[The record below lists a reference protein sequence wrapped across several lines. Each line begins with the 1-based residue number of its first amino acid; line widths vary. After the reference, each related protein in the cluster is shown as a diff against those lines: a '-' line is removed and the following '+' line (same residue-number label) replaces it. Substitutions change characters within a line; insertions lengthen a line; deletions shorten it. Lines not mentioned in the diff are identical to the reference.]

1 MGLMEVHDQRSK
13 LRQLADDFAWLEGHC
28 LKQPE
33 LADHAAH
40 LRMAA
45 ALTRNVVGPSAE
57 AQPPKPLFLAV
68 VGGAG
73 AGKSTVVN
81 FLAGSVVAEANP
93 QAGYTRHPT
102 AFLPAALGSTWPTT
116 LGFLGPLNR
125 LVEVKPADLDED
137 VYQVRR
143 IPPQPGA
150 DPLGDF
156 VIWDCPDMTTW
167 ASTGYVGRLME
178 VVGLADVVVYV
189 ASDERYNDA
198 VPTEFLHHVVR
209 AGKAVVVV
217 LTKMRDGDAEALAEH
232 FRQEV
237 LGRLPRDE
245 GGEIPPIPCVAV
257 PNLPPEVRKDPAG
270 LGAKYRVALL
280 NQLLALCP
288 TPDATRARTTRNAMV
303 YLQTAGDGL
312 LDVARRDL
320 TELDLWRGLVEAG
333 RADFEKRYAREFLSG
348 ETFRRFD
355 RTREQVVEMLEL
367 PGPGKVISAT
377 LALLRL
383 PYRYARNEVAR
394 LLARPEMPT
403 QPERVVLA
411 TALAAMLDSLQA
423 DALRRAASHP
433 VWKQV
438 THGFDA
444 GLKTQTFD
452 AFEALYRDYEAAETD
467 ELDAAAK
474 AVPDRLAA
482 HPVPLLFLRLLVLA
496 IDLAAVGATVYF
508 TWVPSLYQLLLIPLV
523 VSVSRQV
530 VELVVRQVVE
540 LGRSRL
546 RNHRLALVREKLS
559 LPLAQRLIDWPTS
572 GGTAMQKLQQ
582 VLLRVPATIRELA
595 ARLAPATIPPPPA
608 PPVAAEVVAS

>member
-1 MGLMEVHDQRSK
+1 MASMDVHDQRAK
-13 LRQLADDFAWLEGHC
+13 LRQLADDFSWLEGHC

-45 ALTRNVVGPSAE
+45 ALTRNVVGPSTE
-57 AQPPKPLFLAV
+57 NQPPKPLFLAV

-102 AFLPAALGSTWPTT
+102 AFLPAALGSAWPTT

-125 LVEVKPADLDED
+125 LSDVRPADLDED

-143 IPPQPGA
+143 VPPTSAA

-189 ASDERYNDA
+189 ASDERYNDE
-198 VPTEFLHHVVR
+198 VPTQFLHHVVR

-217 LTKMRDGDAEALAEH
+217 LTKMREAEADALTEH

-237 LGRLPRDE
+237 LGRLPRGE
-245 GGEIPPIPCVAV
+245 GGEIPPIPCVAI
-257 PNLPPEVRKDPAG
+257 PNLPAEVRRDPAG
-270 LGAKYRVALL
+270 LGAKHRVNLL

-288 TPDATRARTTRNAMV
+288 TPEATRDRTTRNALV

-312 LDVARRDL
+312 LDVARFDQSPPQL
-320 TELDLWRGLVEAG
+320 
-333 RADFEKRYAREFLSG
+333 EKRYAREFLSG
-348 ETFRRFD
+348 EAFRRFD

-367 PGPGKVISAT
+367 PGPGKAISAT

-383 PYRYARNEVAR
+383 PYRYARDFVAK
-394 LLARPEMPT
+394 LLVRPEMPT

-411 TALAAMLDSLQA
+411 SALAAMLDSLQA
-423 DALRRAASHP
+423 DALRRAGNHP

-438 THGFDA
+438 TRGFDA
-444 GLKTQTFD
+444 GLKAQTLD

-474 AVPDRLAA
+474 AVPDLLAA
-482 HPVPLLFLRLLVLA
+482 HPVPLLLLRLSVLA
-496 IDLAAVGATVYF
+496 IDLAAIGATVYA
-508 TWVPSLYQLLLIPLV
+508 TWVPGVYQLLLIPLV
-523 VSVSRQV
+523 VSLSRQV

-540 LGRSRL
+540 VGRTRL

-559 LPLAQRLIDWPTS
+559 RPLTQRLVEWPTS
-572 GGTAMQKLQQ
+572 GGTALQKLQQ
-582 VLLRVPATIRELA
+582 VLLRVPATIRELNT
-595 ARLAPATIPPPPA
+595 RLAPPTPPA
-608 PPVAAEVVAS
+608 AVKEAAPS

>member
-1 MGLMEVHDQRSK
+1 MARMEVHDQRAK
-13 LRQLADDFAWLEGHC
+13 LRQLADDFSWLEGHC

-57 AQPPKPLFLAV
+57 GQLPKPLFIAV

-102 AFLPAALGSTWPTT
+102 AFLPAALGTTWPTT

-125 LVEVKPADLDED
+125 LSEAKPADLDED

-143 IPPQPGA
+143 VPPTTGA

-189 ASDERYNDA
+189 ASDERYNDE
-198 VPTEFLHHVVR
+198 VPTQFLHHVVR

-217 LTKMRDGDAEALAEH
+217 LTKMREADADALTEH

-237 LGRLPRDE
+237 LGKLPRGE
-245 GGEIPPIPCVAV
+245 GGEIPPIPCVAIS
-257 PNLPPEVRKDPAG
+257 NLSPEIRKDPAG
-270 LGAKYRVALL
+270 LGAKYRVCLL

-288 TPDATRARTTRNAMV
+288 TPVATRGRTTRNALV

-333 RADFEKRYAREFLSG
+333 REDFEKRYAREFLSG

-355 RTREQVVEMLEL
+355 RTREQVIEMLEL
-367 PGPGKVISAT
+367 PGPGKLISAT

-383 PYRYARNEVAR
+383 PYRYARDFVAK

-423 DALRRAASHP
+423 DALRRASSHP

-444 GLKTQTFD
+444 GLKTQTLD

-496 IDLAAVGATVYF
+496 IDMAAVGATLYF
-508 TWVPSLYQLLLIPLV
+508 TWGPSLYQLLLIPVV
-523 VSVSRQV
+523 VSLSRQV

-540 LGRSRL
+540 FGRTRL
-546 RNHRLALVREKLS
+546 RNHRLSLVREKLS
-559 LPLAQRLIDWPTS
+559 LPLSQRLIEWPTS

-582 VLLRVPATIRELA
+582 VLLRVPATIRELS
-595 ARLAPATIPPPPA
+595 ARLAPPTAIKEPA
-608 PPVAAEVVAS
+608 PS